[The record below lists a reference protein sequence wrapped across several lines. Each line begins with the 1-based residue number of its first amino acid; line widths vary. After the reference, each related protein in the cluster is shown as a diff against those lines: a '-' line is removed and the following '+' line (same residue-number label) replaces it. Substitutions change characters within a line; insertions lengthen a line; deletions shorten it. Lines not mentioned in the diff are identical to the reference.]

1 MAKNDVQINII
12 GKDMATSA
20 FRSVSQ
26 AANTTSRDIDSLGNS
41 AIKVNTILQSMLG
54 FAVAQ
59 AGMEGLSDAFHAS
72 IGNALDYYK
81 TMQTGQI
88 AVAGTLMSVGSLN
101 GKQIEWNQS
110 LQMSTQ
116 IMKDLSDQAIR
127 TGVSTQSFVSV
138 FRAALPAALKSGM
151 NIPQFEELLGPLMTE
166 GKMLELP
173 EVSLVRDVSDLL
185 LGNNANRTKLANVLG
200 ITDTDIKNAKSQN
213 KLYDLLH
220 NRLQGEL
227 MSNKQYLG
235 TWEGTTNY
243 MKEALS
249 RAGGTAAA
257 PAFEKMKEDIHDIAD
272 SLIHVDQET
281 KEITLDPTAQKAF
294 REISDDAIALEGQFR
309 LIGSDLA
316 TVFTPAL
323 EAGAYAAGFLARN
336 LDTVARIYA
345 AYFVASKIKAYWI
358 DYQNGITGAAKAN
371 TFFGKTAEATRAQI
385 LAQEAAA
392 LRAKKALEEESA
404 GTSVA
409 STSKKVTSVSTST
422 ASTASA
428 KAEQKN
434 LAEAVTSTNVVLTN
448 QVKIGTAAGTAI
460 SQGSAEAKV
469 AQGELTAQAL
479 ATSEAL
485 NTQSKSAATAAEV
498 SAAGSAKA
506 KAAQAEVT
514 TAVLTGAAAHATNAE
529 VAKVGITSTL
539 GQMDKLK
546 IGMKAALAGIW
557 ALAGGWIGVATA
569 AAMALSAYNDYL
581 NKAANYKKEHT
592 HYVNGMDI
600 YKDENGDFYRRE
612 TVTENNPLISDK
624 AGPAVGTTQ
633 REVDVKLIPTPDEIE
648 QWNLFEDAN
657 KAEKDFLEQ
666 QKISAMAKDTSKS
679 LEDKIAA
686 VMYNPNLPNSEDEEA
701 QNKAQ
706 EAAEKA
712 ASAQQ
717 QYANTISSNANL
729 IEKANEKMRD
739 IMASL
744 EEQLMNF
751 TGSQY
756 DIDMASAKKQYLAN
770 IKSINDDS
778 VKLKTVNL
786 STLRNMN
793 SADISSGSGNDMVS
807 IIKQAAEQLGVDP
820 NLALAVAMR
829 ESGGDTLS
837 GINNGAYNESS
848 GATGAFQ
855 ILDGQDVSD
864 GNGGR
869 AAISD
874 LYPDYKTDPTQ
885 NALAGITMLIDKI
898 NTFGDTWEG
907 VKHYG
912 EDTEEYVE
920 AVRQNYEA
928 LQGGVNLAPTS
939 YQKYT
944 PDGSNEAKGLSKT
957 VYNENMN
964 KATRDWLIRVRKQY
978 SETAETNM
986 ALPDT
991 ENRAGLIAE
1000 KYREAMAEAED
1011 KRRDLMKSVEGDSS
1025 DPKEKARAEAQ
1036 VQAAI
1041 KAEQEKAQHEEESS
1055 LRDLRQ
1061 KEYDEQKSYLDSMA
1075 YLSDDYQAHT
1085 DELQAQELKSIIDYD
1100 ADQLK
1105 NAKLTQSERISLEE
1119 DYVSKK
1125 KELEDIEKKNFDGG
1139 LKYMYRQMRLYT
1151 QDAGTALADGWNT
1164 ISSDITSSFDNMLT
1178 ENESGAKRLENL
1190 YVNIGNTIL
1199 NTMMKIILQGLIMN
1213 SIMKAFGID
1222 TSGDL
1227 LSTNTTKSI
1236 SSLNLGTVS
1245 SGFNYKSSY
1254 GIDYNA
1260 IRNASGGYI
1269 TGPGTSTSDSI
1280 PSYLSNGEYV
1290 VSAKGVQSV
1299 GTSFLDAIN
1308 KGYVK
1313 RFANGGAV
1321 SGGTVSAG
1329 GSTPNVKVNIV
1340 NQTGS
1345 QISAENTNVSVD
1357 GDAYVMGIVLKSLS
1371 TNKYGSRSALKG
1383 LVK

>member
-12 GKDMATSA
+12 GKDMATPA

-88 AVAGTLMSVGSLN
+88 AVAGTLMSVGYLN

-173 EVSLVRDVSDLL
+173 EVSLVRDVSDLM

-200 ITDTDIKNAKSQN
+200 ITDTDIKKAQSEN

-243 MKEALS
+243 MKESLS

-257 PAFEKMKEDIHDIAD
+257 PSFEKMKEDIHDIAD
-272 SLIHVDQET
+272 SLVHVNAET
-281 KEITLDPTAQKAF
+281 KEITLNPEAQKIF
-294 REISDDAIALEGQFR
+294 KEISDDAIAFEGQLR
-309 LIGSDLA
+309 LIGSDFMN
-316 TVFTPAL
+316 VFSPAL

-345 AYFVASKIKAYWI
+345 AYFVASKVKKYWD

-371 TFFGKTAEATRAQI
+371 TVFGKSAEKARAEI
-385 LAQEAAA
+385 LAQEAASVQAQRVANAQAASQTASKVTGTVGTHSSSGTVQQQELAKSTAAANVA
-392 LRAKKALEEESA
+392 LKEQAVIGVQA
-404 GTSVA
+404 GEAVATGSVA
-409 STSKKVTSVSTST
+409 GKT
-422 ASTASA
+422 
-428 KAEQKN
+428 
-434 LAEAVTSTNVVLTN
+434 
-448 QVKIGTAAGTAI
+448 
-460 SQGSAEAKV
+460 
-469 AQGELTAQAL
+469 AQGELAAQTVYTTEAMGTQAEAARANAAQNVAGAAAVKTAQAETNAVVL
-479 ATSEAL
+479 AG
-485 NTQSKSAATAAEV
+485 
-498 SAAGSAKA
+498 AG
-506 KAAQAEVT
+506 
-514 TAVLTGAAAHATNAE
+514 AHATTGRAAAKTAE
-529 VAKVGITSTL
+529 TTITGLAKAQIMLKASLSGIL
-539 GQMDKLK
+539 
-546 IGMKAALAGIW
+546 
-557 ALAGGWIGVATA
+557 ALAGGWLGVAA
-569 AAMALSAYNDYL
+569 ATGIAISAYMDYRNQQL
-581 NKAANYKKEHT
+581 KE
-592 HYVNGMDI
+592 
-600 YKDENGDFYRRE
+600 
-612 TVTENNPLISDK
+612 
-624 AGPAVGTTQ
+624 
-633 REVDVKLIPTPDEIE
+633 DVKHTQYINGHVMYADKDGNFYEKKTVGGLGSHIEDTVKFDPDQETQKAYWAAEEENKKQWQIE
-648 QWNLFEDAN
+648 
-657 KAEKDFLEQ
+657 EQ
-666 QKISAMAKDTSKS
+666 NKISSMVKETSAGIEKQIG
-679 LEDKIAA
+679 DIT
-686 VMYNPNLPNSEDEEA
+686 YNPNLPNDEDE
-701 QNKAQ
+701 KAK
-706 EAAEKA
+706 KA
-712 ASAQQ
+712 ADKAAQAQQ
-717 QYANTISSNANL
+717 KYANTIQSNADL
-729 IEKANEKMRD
+729 IEKANEKMRN
-739 IMASL
+739 IIASL

-756 DIDMASAKKQYLAN
+756 DIDMASAKKQYLSN
-770 IKSINDDS
+770 LKSINNDS
-778 VKLKTVNL
+778 VTLKTV
-786 STLRNMN
+786 SMKTMQNM
-793 SADISSGSGNDMVS
+793 SGSGNDMVS
-807 IIKQAAEQLGVDP
+807 VIEQAAQQLNFDP
-820 NLALAVAMR
+820 KLALAIAMR
-829 ESGGDTLS
+829 ESGGDTLG
-837 GINNGAYNESS
+837 GITNDAYNSKS

-855 ILDGQDVSD
+855 ILDGQDVAD

-869 AAISD
+869 VSISD
-874 LYPDYKTDPTQ
+874 LYPEYKTDPTE

-898 NTFGDTWEG
+898 NEAGDTWEG
-907 VKHYG
+907 VKNYG
-912 EDTEEYVE
+912 EGTEEYVK
-920 AVRQNYEA
+920 AIQDNYNA
-928 LQGGVNLAPTS
+928 IQSGVNLAPTGRK
-939 YQKYT
+939 KYT
-944 PDGSNEAKGLSKT
+944 SPDAPKAINLNEQ
-957 VYNENMN
+957 VYQETMN

-978 SETAETNM
+978 SETAQTQM
-986 ALPDT
+986 ALPGT
-991 ENRAGLIAE
+991 EDQAGLIEEQYKESIAE
-1000 KYREAMAEAED
+1000 IND
-1011 KRRDLMKSVEGDSS
+1011 KKRDLLKSVGGSSS
-1025 DPKEKARAEAQ
+1025 DPQEKARAEAQ
-1036 VQAAI
+1036 VQEAVNAETL
-1041 KAEQEKAQHEEESS
+1041 KAEHEKEQKLRS
-1055 LRDLRQ
+1055 LRQ
-1061 KEYDEQKSYLDSMA
+1061 QEYEDQVSYIDSIAYLD
-1075 YLSDDYQAHT
+1075 DDYQAHT
-1085 DELQAQELKSIIDYD
+1085 DSLHKAELESIIGYD
-1100 ADQLK
+1100 REQLQS
-1105 NAKLTQSERISLEE
+1105 AKLTQAERIELEK
-1119 DYVSKK
+1119 DYVEKK
-1125 KELEDIEKKNFDGG
+1125 KEYEEIAKKDFNEG
-1139 LKYMYRQMRLYT
+1139 LKYMYKQIKLYT
-1151 QDAGTALADGWNT
+1151 QDSGTALSDGWST
-1164 ISSDITSSFDNMLT
+1164 IASDITSSFDNMLT

-1227 LSTNTTKSI
+1227 LSTNTTKAI

-1260 IRNASGGYI
+1260 SGGYI

-1280 PSYLSNGEYV
+1280 PSYLSNGKYV

-1329 GSTPNVKVNIV
+1329 GSIPNVKVNIV

-1357 GDAYVMGIVLKSLS
+1357 RDAYVMGIVLKSLS